1 MENEYTP
8 RIIIANDNGRFR
20 SVIAEDRETDNMFI
34 NNYINKKDSWV
45 LGAYSLNENIDDVLT
60 LGSYDGVPFEKAI
73 NEIKPIM
80 NRLEERLKS
89 GERK

>member
-20 SVIAEDRETDNMFI
+20 SFIAENKETDDMVI
-34 NNYINKKDSWV
+34 KNYIDKKDSWV
-45 LGAYSLNENIDDVLT
+45 LGAYGLEGNIDDVLT
-60 LGSYDGVPFEKAI
+60 LGSYDGVSFEKAI